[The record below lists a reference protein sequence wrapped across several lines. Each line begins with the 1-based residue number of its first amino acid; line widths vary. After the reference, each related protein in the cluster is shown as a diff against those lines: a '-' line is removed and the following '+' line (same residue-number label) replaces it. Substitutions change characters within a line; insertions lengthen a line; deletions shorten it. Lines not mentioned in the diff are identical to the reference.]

1 MTPTGFLLQHLEIVQ
16 EATND
21 CPVSETWR
29 KLVDRIGI
37 DKTMSENTFRVVIKP
52 FVETCNFFND
62 GLNTKLNE
70 IIIRLNEELNNE
82 HELNTK
88 LNTQIEELN
97 TKLNTLDGLNEK
109 LNTIDVPIKTSINI
123 LGWTVTKSD
132 KYYRAFKKIKG
143 KGYGIHIGKNLNSA
157 ESKILA
163 KAEQLRILTHTD
175 TLPNT

>member
-1 MTPTGFLLQHLEIVQ
+1 MTPTGFLLQHLEMVQ

-37 DKTMSENTFRVVIKP
+37 DKMMSENTFRVVIKP

-62 GLNTKLNE
+62 GLNKKLNE
-70 IIIRLNEELNNE
+70 TIIRLNEELNNE

-97 TKLNTLDGLNEK
+97 TKLNTLDGLNIK
-109 LNTIDVPIKTSINI
+109 LNNPDMPVKTSLNI
-123 LGWTVTKSD
+123 SGWTITKQD
-132 KYYRAFKKIKG
+132 KYFRAFKKIKN
-143 KGYGIHIGKNLNSA
+143 KVYGVHLGKNLDDA
-157 ESKILA
+157 AGKIQA
-163 KAEQLRILTHTD
+163 KEAQLRSGSHTD